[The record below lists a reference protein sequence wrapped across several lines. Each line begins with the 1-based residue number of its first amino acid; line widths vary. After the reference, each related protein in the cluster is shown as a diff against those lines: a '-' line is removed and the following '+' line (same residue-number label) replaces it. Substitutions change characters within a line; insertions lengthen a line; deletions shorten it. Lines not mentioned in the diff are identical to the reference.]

1 MRRQTDEDIVQ
12 RQEFALVA
20 MVGKG
25 KVASNVLPR
34 KDAGEKMLEEFCSI
48 LLTFLD
54 TDVDLK
60 ARYLFWSW

>member
-25 KVASNVLPR
+25 RVASNVLPR